1 MFESGITT
9 FQGYLDDANLCA
21 TNCGTRSSK
30 LELIDN
36 RMKSQKTT
44 FETLK
49 ICIRTGSSLLQSL
62 DLGLHILQ
70 IHYILH
76 GLYQIVHRT
85 SDTVLEALICS
96 GIHLNGL
103 VETYIIFDAC
113 RM

>member
-1 MFESGITT
+1 MLFYC
-9 FQGYLDDANLCA
+9 FHLLRQGL
-21 TNCGTRSSK
+21 
-30 LELIDN
+30 
-36 RMKSQKTT
+36 
-44 FETLK
+44 
-49 ICIRTGSSLLQSL
+49 CIRTGSSLLQSL

-103 VETYIIFDAC
+103 VEAYIIFDDLFC
-113 RM
+113 RITLEVFLIIFRYFLIRIRTGTCK